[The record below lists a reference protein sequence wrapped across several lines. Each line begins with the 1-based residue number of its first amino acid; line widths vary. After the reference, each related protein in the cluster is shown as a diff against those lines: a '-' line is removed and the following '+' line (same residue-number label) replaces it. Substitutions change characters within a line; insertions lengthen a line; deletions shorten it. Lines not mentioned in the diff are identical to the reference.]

1 MSRWSRRGGLVAGLV
16 LALLLTACGGDDN
29 SIAEQARAGDDK
41 NYIAGDGSVTVL
53 GPSDRQTEIELSGRT
68 LEGERW
74 SSQRA
79 LGEVLV
85 INVWGSW
92 CGPCQAE
99 AADLNEVYAEF
110 TEADEPVRFIGVN
123 HRDSVPTALAFQ
135 RAKDVQYPS
144 LEDDGGQTLTQLEG
158 LANARPSTLV
168 LDRSGMVAARVLGQ
182 VDASTLRTVL
192 RDVLAEPQ
200 ESSAE

>member
-1 MSRWSRRGGLVAGLV
+1 VPALG
-16 LALLLTACGGDDN
+16 LALLLSACGGDEN

-53 GPSDRQTEIELSGRT
+53 GPQDRQTEIELSGRT
-68 LEGERW
+68 LEGEPW
-74 SSQRA
+74 SSEQAR
-79 LGEVLV
+79 GEVLV

-99 AADLNEVYAEF
+99 APDLNEVYAELE
-110 TEADEPVRFIGVN
+110 EAGEPVRFIGVN

-144 LEDDGGQTLTQLEG
+144 LEDDGGETLTQLEG

-182 VDASTLRTVL
+182 VEASTLRTVL
-192 RDVLAEPQ
+192 ADVLAE
-200 ESSAE
+200 ERSASE

>member
-1 MSRWSRRGGLVAGLV
+1 V
-16 LALLLTACGGDDN
+16 ALLLSACGGDEN

-53 GPSDRQTEIELSGRT
+53 GPQDRRTEIELSGQT
-68 LEGERW
+68 LEGESW
-74 SSQRA
+74 SSEEVR
-79 LGEVLV
+79 GEVLV

-99 AADLNEVYAEF
+99 APDLNEVYAEF
-110 TEADEPVRFIGVN
+110 SEADEPVHFIGVN

-135 RAKDVQYPS
+135 RAKDVKYPS
-144 LEDDGGQTLTQLEG
+144 LEDDGGRTLTQLEG

-168 LDRSGMVAARVLGQ
+168 LDRSGLVAARVLGQ
-182 VDASTLRTVL
+182 VDASTLRTL
-192 RDVLAEPQ
+192 LGDVLEEP
-200 ESSAE
+200 SASG